1 MPLKILVCISHE
13 FTKITDC
20 KSFKEKLQLNDDIM
34 YNWPNGARPKSS
46 SANHRKLSDNVEL
59 PKNYP
64 RPQQNGQD
72 STSNKTDLLV
82 SVQNLP
88 AVLTD
93 PRKGKLSI
101 NDLAKTTSILW
112 NIRLFCLEW
121 LYTSS
126 FLSVMSGD
134 KSELLLSR
142 NIST

>member
-1 MPLKILVCISHE
+1 MSCFPLKSLVGPPPLKILVCISHE

-112 NIRLFCLEW
+112 NFRLFCHKEFRGKKFVKW
-121 LYTSS
+121 NDS
-126 FLSVMSGD
+126 
-134 KSELLLSR
+134 
-142 NIST
+142 

>member
-1 MPLKILVCISHE
+1 MSCFTLKSLVGPPPLKILVCISHE

-112 NIRLFCLEW
+112 NFRLFFHKGPPFL
-121 LYTSS
+121 S
-126 FLSVMSGD
+126 FLREVA
-134 KSELLLSR
+134 
-142 NIST
+142 

>member
-1 MPLKILVCISHE
+1 
-13 FTKITDC
+13 
-20 KSFKEKLQLNDDIM
+20 M
-34 YNWPNGARPKSS
+34 YNWPNGARPKS

-64 RPQQNGQD
+64 RPSQNGQV
-72 STSNKTDLLV
+72 SSSKTDLLV

-112 NIRLFCLEW
+112 NFRLFFHKE
-121 LYTSS
+121 
-126 FLSVMSGD
+126 FRGKKFV
-134 KSELLLSR
+134 K
-142 NIST
+142 